1 MGNSLTDDLRGA
13 TTWSIVLSVLIMI
26 AGFLAIA
33 LPLIAGI
40 AVTLIVG
47 WMLIFAGV
55 LHIVFAFRAGQ
66 ARMAVWQV
74 LLGLVYGFIGVYI
87 LMNPVAGLAGLTFA
101 IAVYLF
107 VEAVLELAL
116 GIQLRPAP
124 GTGWL
129 IFDSIITFILAV
141 MIWSTWP
148 SSAAWVVGVLV
159 GISMLFSGMTRLMLT
174 LAARRIVA
182 PA

>member
-1 MGNSLTDDLRGA
+1 MGNLLTDDLRGA

-40 AVTLIVG
+40 AFTLILG
-47 WMLIFAGV
+47 WMLIFTGV

-87 LMNPVAGLAGLTFA
+87 LMNPAAGLAGLTFA

-116 GIQLRPAP
+116 AIQLRPAP

-129 IFDSIITFILAV
+129 IFDSVITFILAV
-141 MIWSTWP
+141 MIFSTWP

-174 LAARRIVA
+174 LAARRIVV

>member
-13 TTWSIVLSVLIMI
+13 TTWSIVVSVLIMI

-40 AVTLIVG
+40 AITLIVG
-47 WMLIFAGV
+47 SMLIFTGV

-66 ARMAVWQV
+66 ARMTVWQV

-87 LMNPVAGLAGLTFA
+87 LMNPAAGLAGLTFA